1 MPAAGWKTKKTKQW
15 PENHRECN
23 RCGELKNSEHFSP
36 FKNGR
41 NGLYPI
47 CKTCRTEDSKKQ
59 WKAKPV
65 PAKILDRCKSRST
78 KHGIE
83 FNLTIED
90 IPDIPDLCPVFG
102 VPMTGRYKPSIDRID
117 STKGYVKGNV
127 QIISLR
133 ANTLKNDAT
142 PEEIKMLSDFLNS
155 TIGSSTND
163 G

>member
-1 MPAAGWKTKKTKQW
+1 
-15 PENHRECN
+15 
-23 RCGELKNSEHFSP
+23 
-36 FKNGR
+36 
-41 NGLYPI
+41 
-47 CKTCRTEDSKKQ
+47 
-59 WKAKPV
+59 
-65 PAKILDRCKSRST
+65 
-78 KHGIE
+78 
-83 FNLTIED
+83 
-90 IPDIPDLCPVFG
+90 
-102 VPMTGRYKPSIDRID
+102 MTGRYKPSIDRID